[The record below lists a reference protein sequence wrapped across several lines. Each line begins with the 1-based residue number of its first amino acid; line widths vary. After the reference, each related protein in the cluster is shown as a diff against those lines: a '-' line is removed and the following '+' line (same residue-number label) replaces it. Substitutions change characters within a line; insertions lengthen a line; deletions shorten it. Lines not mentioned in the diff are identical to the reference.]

1 MDDKIY
7 FGWDIGGAN
16 TKLAICNSKC
26 EVIEFYFEVI
36 PIWESTKPL
45 EDFFHFVFNKF
56 SSANC
61 LHLITFTAESC
72 DNFSSRSVGINY
84 LTKLCE
90 KNLSGKIKS
99 FKAGKL
105 YRGIWEPESEVSEI
119 LTSFWL
125 N

>member
-45 EDFFHFVFNKF
+45 EDFFHFVLNKF
-56 SSANC
+56 SGY
-61 LHLITFTAESC
+61 L
-72 DNFSSRSVGINY
+72 SSWFLKKVY
-84 LTKLCE
+84 
-90 KNLSGKIKS
+90 
-99 FKAGKL
+99 
-105 YRGIWEPESEVSEI
+105 I
-119 LTSFWL
+119 LTIL
-125 N
+125 

>member
-45 EDFFHFVFNKF
+45 EDLFHFV
-56 SSANC
+56 
-61 LHLITFTAESC
+61 LI
-72 DNFSSRSVGINY
+72 RSF
-84 LTKLCE
+84 C
-90 KNLSGKIKS
+90 
-99 FKAGKL
+99 
-105 YRGIWEPESEVSEI
+105 
-119 LTSFWL
+119 
-125 N
+125 